1 MRGSVLVGM
10 EAMWLKNGEDLGGD
24 CSACKESTCS
34 AGDTGVW
41 GSIPGSERSP
51 GEGNGNPLHF
61 SCLKKILWI
70 EDPCRLPFMGSQRER
85 QD

>member
-24 CSACKESTCS
+24 CSAGKESTCS
-34 AGDTGVW
+34 AGDPGDSD
-41 GSIPGSERSP
+41 SIPGSERSP

-61 SCLKKILWI
+61 SCLKKSHGYRTLAGYHSW
-70 EDPCRLPFMGSQRER
+70 GHKER